1 MGLVATGATTTPTR
15 TWVGGGKRDQR
26 MGAGMGA
33 LGGGKRDQR
42 MGAGMGALG
51 GGKRDKRME
60 AVMGALR
67 GGEPV
72 VVVWWGH
79 NSSSFSNFR
88 ASYNLYF

>member
-15 TWVGGGKRDQR
+15 TWV
-26 MGAGMGA
+26 
-33 LGGGKRDQR
+33 GGGKRDQR

>member
-42 MGAGMGALG
+42 M
-51 GGKRDKRME
+51 E